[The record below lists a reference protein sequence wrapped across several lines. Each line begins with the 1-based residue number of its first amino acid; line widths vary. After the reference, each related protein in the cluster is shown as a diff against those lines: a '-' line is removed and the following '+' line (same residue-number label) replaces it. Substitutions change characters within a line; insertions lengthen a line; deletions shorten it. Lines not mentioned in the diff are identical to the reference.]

1 MVTSRGRK
9 QASSEDQNSVPD
21 APMTAPPMGGM
32 DHSFS
37 LQILMEIQRSLGG
50 LCSDVTAL
58 RSEIDKSTQ
67 KLDRLEEKIS
77 GITHKMYGASVVI
90 VIVLAVGGFLINKVW
105 DMAATHLADIAKAAI
120 AESVRPSQE
129 NPNASTAV
137 APKPPS
143 SAKDVA
149 R

>member
-1 MVTSRGRK
+1 MVSSRGRK
-9 QASSEDQNSVPD
+9 PASSEDQNTVPD

-37 LQILMEIQRSLGG
+37 LQILMEIQRSLGS
-50 LCSDVTAL
+50 LSSDVTAL
-58 RSEIDKSTQ
+58 RADIDRSAQ

-120 AESVRPSQE
+120 AESVRPAVE
-129 NPNASTAV
+129 NP
-137 APKPPS
+137 PPS
-143 SAKDVA
+143 ITVTPTTAPSNKGHP